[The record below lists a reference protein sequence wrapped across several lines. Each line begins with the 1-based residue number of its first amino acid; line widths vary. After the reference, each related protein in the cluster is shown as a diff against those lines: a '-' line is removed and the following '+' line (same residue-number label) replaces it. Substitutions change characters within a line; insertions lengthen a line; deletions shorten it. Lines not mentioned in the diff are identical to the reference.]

1 MDEQQL
7 TDIRTYLLDKK
18 LPIDILVE
26 VYDHFTTQISELQK
40 EEGLAYEEAFEQV
53 KDSWK
58 DELKLYWDG
67 SWDLHDNSK
76 FLRKMYLS
84 INFGVLKQ
92 TLIYGGLVLI
102 ALFLISQVTGTALF
116 SYLFTAAMVLL
127 TVIPLIQ
134 YLRRRPDFDLAKKYS
149 KYVLTYYQHSPA
161 IFFGSFAVLIPNLE
175 RIFNH
180 SHAVFSIFRF
190 VQPAFSM
197 ASSLFPWIVLL
208 FLIFGNALVFI
219 IQMNYLTQIHKVKPF
234 LKFLKPSR

>member
-7 TDIRTYLLDKK
+7 TRIRNYLLDKK

-26 VYDHFTTQISELQK
+26 VYDHFISQISALEK
-40 EEGLAYEEAFEQV
+40 EEGFSFEKAFEQV

-67 SWDLHDNSK
+67 SWDLNDNSK

-102 ALFLISQVTGTALF
+102 ALFLIAQVTGTALF
-116 SYLFTAAMVLL
+116 SYLFAAAMVLL

-134 YLRRRPDFDLAKKYS
+134 YLIRRPDFDLANEYN

-161 IFFGSFAVLIPNLE
+161 VFFGSFAVLIPNLE

-180 SHAVFSIFRF
+180 SHAVFSVFRF

-197 ASSLFPWIVLL
+197 ESSLFPWIVLL